1 MSALSIQPPYPI
13 FTESDGL
20 PLENGYVWIGQ
31 ANQNPLTNPINV
43 YWDTALT
50 IPAVQPIRTLAGYPV
65 YAGTPARLYVDGN
78 YSIQVKDKNGNM
90 VYSAPSATERYS
102 NVVVNIDAVSVA
114 FTGFKGQV
122 GTVENLA
129 QDDGAD
135 WIGFQPPGLPAV
147 ARSSQDKMRDVLSV
161 KDFGAVGDDITDD
174 SDAFQNAFNT
184 LVANGGGALY
194 IPNGIYR
201 IKRQIVVTCDAQQHI
216 TVYGE
221 GRYQSTL
228 DFSDNSSLGIL
239 FDSISTSPNQLP
251 VFEVSKIGLIT
262 SRDFAGIALDFKYAT
277 DLNIDASVYVS
288 DVLIAQNVDRI
299 SDSGSGF
306 GYWSTGI
313 QMTNARNS
321 EIRNLHAYGEMQKSP
336 QSNFGVQ
343 ITGETTAFVF
353 TDSLLLE
360 WTTGLNAVGTS
371 EGVYLNNTDIVYCR
385 YGAQH
390 RFSVGAE
397 PQFTAVGCSF
407 NCANVGVWLENSQQ
421 SVIADSLFY
430 AASVLDTAPWP
441 DYTAILINGV
451 NSRFNKVTGC
461 TFSKENQRTG
471 DTTTGID
478 FNVGSNY
485 TASGCHFFGFSGNPL
500 TFGVQTRTGVDSVIV
515 DNDNI
520 FSDVSSP
527 AIFDAGST
535 RAYRQPIVQSA
546 AFTAANGATIS
557 FPKAFTS
564 VQSLVITH
572 NGTNTL
578 LIATASSLSNTGF
591 TFNTNTGGN
600 VDMWYVAT
608 GY

>member
-336 QSNFGVQ
+336 NSNFGVQ

-478 FNVGSNY
+478 FNVGSHY

-520 FSDVSSP
+520 FSDVNSP
-527 AIFDAGST
+527 VIFDAGST

-557 FPKAFTS
+557 FQKAFTT
-564 VQSLVITH
+564 VETVTLTH

-600 VDMWYVAT
+600 VNMWYVAT

>member
-251 VFEVSKIGLIT
+251 VFEVSKIGFIT

-478 FNVGSNY
+478 FNVGSHY

-557 FPKAFTS
+557 FQKAFTT
-564 VQSLVITH
+564 VETVTLTH

>member
-161 KDFGAVGDDITDD
+161 KDFGAVGDDVTDD
-174 SDAFQNAFNT
+174 SDAFQNAFDT

-336 QSNFGVQ
+336 NSNFGVQ

-471 DTTTGID
+471 DITTGID

-485 TASGCHFFGFSGNPL
+485 TASGCHFFGFSGNPFI
-500 TFGVQTRTGVDSVIV
+500 FGVQVRSGVDSVIV

-520 FSDVSSP
+520 FSNVSSP
-527 AIFDAGST
+527 VSFAAGST
-535 RAYRQPIVQSA
+535 RTYRQPIVQSA

-600 VDMWYVAT
+600 VNMWYVAT

>member
-251 VFEVSKIGLIT
+251 VFEVSKIGFIT

-557 FPKAFTS
+557 FQKAFTT
-564 VQSLVITH
+564 VETVTLTH